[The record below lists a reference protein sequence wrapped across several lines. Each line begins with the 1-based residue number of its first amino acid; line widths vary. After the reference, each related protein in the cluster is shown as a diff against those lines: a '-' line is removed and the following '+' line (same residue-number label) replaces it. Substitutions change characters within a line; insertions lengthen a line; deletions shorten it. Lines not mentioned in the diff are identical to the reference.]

1 MSKSTPLSQLP
12 NMNSGDSDKENQL
25 VNDILNELDKNENT
39 EQSTQQIEQQQE
51 NVMSEQMQQQAQQQA
66 QQQQMQ
72 QQMQQQQMM
81 QQQQQM
87 QQSQQEQSNE
97 SVNLDNLVVDEP
109 KSLADKITDMIK
121 QPAIVAAICI
131 FMSIPQLNNVLVS
144 LLPKKEFILNNSN
157 LFVLLLKGLFSG
169 ILFYVLN
176 NSLI

>member
-12 NMNSGDSDKENQL
+12 NMNSGDTDKENQL

-51 NVMSEQMQQQAQQQA
+51 NVMSEQMQQQAQQQ
-66 QQQQMQ
+66 QMQ
-72 QQMQQQQMM
+72 QQQQQQMM

-87 QQSQQEQSNE
+87 QQMQQAQQEQSNE
-97 SVNLDNLVVDEP
+97 SVNLDSLVVDEP